1 MAICEVFGSLSPS
14 VSWSPRTGEEISAH
28 TVFSNAFI
36 LLLRLWKFNHPPLEY
51 CVMGDGAPVGSQLTP
66 EYLLLLRN
74 SQVVSIRS
82 STKNRNT
89 QKQLPVTSNPSS
101 EHPIFMDSFPKLKL
115 WYRQHQACLAST
127 LSGFAHGTPVH
138 KNVDSLLNLMF
149 RKANKESTS
158 IGSLSGSSSI
168 SNSSGPGVD
177 DSHLW
182 PQLPAWEIL
191 EAVPFVVDA
200 ALTACSHGRLFPREL
215 ATGLFL
221 PILFFFF
228 DVKFLPILV

>member
-1 MAICEVFGSLSPS
+1 LA
-14 VSWSPRTGEEISAH
+14 R
-28 TVFSNAFI
+28 
-36 LLLRLWKFNHPPLEY
+36 
-51 CVMGDGAPVGSQLTP
+51 Q
-66 EYLLLLRN
+66 RN
-74 SQVVSIRS
+74 GQRQSQV
-82 STKNRNT
+82 ST
-89 QKQLPVTSNPSS
+89 SHPSS
-101 EHPIFMDSFPKLKL
+101 GNPIFMDSFPKLKL

-127 LSGFAHGTPVH
+127 LSGLAHGTPVRN
-138 KNVDSLLNLMF
+138 NVDSLLNQMF
-149 RKANKESTS
+149 RKANKGGTS

-215 ATGLFL
+215 ATGRLCS
-221 PILFFFF
+221 
-228 DVKFLPILV
+228 V

>member
-1 MAICEVFGSLSPS
+1 MAICEVFGCLSPS
-14 VSWSPRTGEEISAH
+14 VSWTLRTGEEISAH

-74 SQVVSIRS
+74 SQVLS
-82 STKNRNT
+82 SSSLAKERNG
-89 QKQLPVTSNPSS
+89 QRKLQIPTSHPSS

-127 LSGFAHGTPVH
+127 LSGLAHGTPVR
-138 KNVDSLLNLMF
+138 NIVDSLLNLMF
-149 RKANKESTS
+149 RKANKGGTS
-158 IGSLSGSSSI
+158 IGSISGSSSI
-168 SNSSGPGVD
+168 SNSSGPGGD
-177 DSHLW
+177 DLHLW

-215 ATGLFL
+215 ATGWLCS
-221 PILFFFF
+221 
-228 DVKFLPILV
+228 V

>member
-82 STKNRNT
+82 SAKNRNT